1 MLDPAIPVPSAG
13 RTYSS
18 RRRVRLSDLD
28 RRGRVR
34 LDAIARF
41 LQDTAIEDVEET
53 GWGMPE
59 HLWVVRRIRLDVQR
73 PLLADGTVEL
83 TTWCSGTAALAA
95 GRRWSVHGD
104 AGGHVEVDSVWIHL
118 DAGGSP
124 SRIDGFGVYA
134 DAAGERRVSTKLELP
149 DPPSLEVRRRWPLR
163 TADVDLHG
171 HVNNAVYWQAVEDV
185 VSLPSGAFRAELD
198 YRAPL
203 DADEEL
209 DLVVFGEN
217 VAFVSRGDVRA
228 VARVTPFPQEPG
240 RR

>member
-1 MLDPAIPVPSAG
+1 VLDTGIPVPELG
-13 RTYSS
+13 RTHSA
-18 RRRVRLSDLD
+18 RRRVRLSDVD
-28 RRGRVR
+28 AHGRLR
-34 LDAIARF
+34 LDAIARY
-41 LQDTAIEDVEET
+41 LQDVAIDDVQET

-59 HLWVVRRIRLDVQR
+59 HLWFVRRVRIDVTR
-73 PLLADGTVEL
+73 PFLEEDAVRL
-83 TTWCSGTAALAA
+83 TTWCSGIGALAA
-95 GRRWSVHGD
+95 GRRWSVAGE
-104 AGGHVEVDSVWIHL
+104 AGGRAEVDSVWIHL